1 MRMNLNNLSANFLT
15 YLEGGSLQ
23 IFAGNS
29 PSINFKSSENIRII
43 DVIDIPIKLSK
54 KPGIIKQLSQAK
66 DLAKILTKQNLTL
79 EIRLKGQTVLKLG
92 KNANPKI
99 VKIVTLS
106 NHIEITNLKNLKK
119 LSENL

>member
-15 YLEGGSLQ
+15 YFEGGSLQ

-119 LSENL
+119 LSEIL

>member
-119 LSENL
+119 LSEIL

>member
-1 MRMNLNNLSANFLT
+1 MNLNNLSANFLT

-119 LSENL
+119 LSEIL